1 MNAMDKGR
9 TERLTRRVR
18 AALCATLPL
27 VAATAIVVSVG
38 GCGTSSVDP
47 IAQAAEATSQLPGA
61 QITLSEQLSSPALPQ
76 QIAISGTGDIDQ
88 SKHTGQLTM
97 KFPQLPGAPS
107 SLSNATIQVVIQY
120 PVIYMELPQAL
131 SEKLPGGKPWMKID
145 VQSAS
150 QAAGI
155 NLPGLSSTTELDPTQ
170 YLNFLRGASG
180 DVTELGRE
188 TLDGVA
194 TTHYRATIQISRVI
208 ERLPASQRAGAQAA
222 ISQLQKLGG
231 LSSIPVEVWIDD
243 AHRVRRERIDIH
255 EQVSGTPIG
264 ATVTI
269 DYVSFHAGRP
279 VTVPPPSQ
287 VYDITALATSGLRS
301 ATGGH

>member
-1 MNAMDKGR
+1 MHAMGQGR
-9 TERLTRRVR
+9 TQRRTKRVH

-27 VAATAIVVSVG
+27 VAATAIALSTG

-47 IAQAAEATSQLPGA
+47 IAQAAEATGQLPGA
-61 QITLSEQLSSPALPQ
+61 QITFSEQLSSPSLPQ
-76 QIAISGTGDIDQ
+76 QIAISGTGYLNQ
-88 SKHTGQLTM
+88 SAHTGQLTM

-107 SLSNATIQVVIQY
+107 SLSNATIQMVFQY
-120 PVIYMELPQAL
+120 PVFYMKFPPAL
-131 SEKLPGGKPWMKID
+131 SEKLPGGKPWVKIN
-145 VQSAS
+145 VQSAA

-155 NLPGLSSTTELDPTQ
+155 NLPGLSSTTELDPAQ

-188 TLDGVA
+188 TVNGVA
-194 TTHYRATIQISRVI
+194 TSHYRATIQIDRVI
-208 ERLPASQRAGAQAA
+208 EHLPASQRAGAQAA

-255 EQVSGTPIG
+255 KQVSGTPIN
-264 ATVTI
+264 ATVTV
-269 DYVSFHAGRP
+269 DYVSFGSTKTITA
-279 VTVPPPSQ
+279 PPPSQ
-287 VYDITALATSGLRS
+287 VYDITSLATSGLRS
-301 ATGGH
+301 AGGH